1 MLPSS
6 GAQHAT
12 EEAMMKRLCRAL
24 ILALVTVALVGNV
37 AAAEMADS
45 ARYRKEATDS
55 AMMGDIFFLRP
66 LGLLATGLGA
76 VTLVISLP
84 FTIPTSTTGEA
95 TEKFVKA
102 PFRFTFQRPFGQ
114 LPE

>member
-1 MLPSS
+1 
-6 GAQHAT
+6 
-12 EEAMMKRLCRAL
+12 MMKRLCRAL
-24 ILALVTVALVGNV
+24 ILAVVTVALVGNV
-37 AAAEMADS
+37 AAAEMVDS

-55 AMMGDIFFLRP
+55 AMLGDIFFLRP

>member
-6 GAQHAT
+6 GAQHAM

-37 AAAEMADS
+37 AAAEMVDS